1 MKYSDIAW
9 LPLTGGLTLL
19 GLIASWFAWRRRGI
33 AAGLRGVAWSL
44 LPIAAY
50 LIGAIALLWKFG
62 TAIGSFAAS
71 FVFSPKV
78 WSGLIVVVVAFV
90 LFVVSGR
97 LRTARKPRK
106 QADGAEGQASV
117 TRPASP
123 PPGITAG
130 QTTGK
135 AKGKAAAAA
144 DDEFAE
150 IEQIL
155 RRRNIR

>member
-1 MKYSDIAW
+1 VNYSDIAW

-19 GLIASWFAWRRRGI
+19 GLIASWFAWRRRGV
-33 AAGLRGVAWSL
+33 AAGLRTVAWSL

-50 LIGAIALLWKFG
+50 LIGVIALLWKFG
-62 TAIGSFAAS
+62 TAIGSFATS

-97 LRTARKPRK
+97 LRGARSRK
-106 QADGAEGQASV
+106 QASADGQASAA
-117 TRPASP
+117 RPAAP
-123 PPGITAG
+123 PAGITAG
-130 QTTGK
+130 KGK
-135 AKGKAAAAA
+135 AKAAAPA
-144 DDEFAE
+144 DDEFAD

>member
-9 LPLTGGLTLL
+9 LPLTGGLALL
-19 GLIASWFAWRRRGI
+19 GLIASWFAWRRRGV

-50 LIGAIALLWKFG
+50 LIGVIALLWKFG

-97 LRTARKPRK
+97 LRAARPRK
-106 QADGAEGQASV
+106 QAAADGQASV

-130 QTTGK
+130 KGTGK
-135 AKGKAAAAA
+135 GKSKAAAAA

>member
-1 MKYSDIAW
+1 MNYSDIAW

-19 GLIASWFAWRRRGI
+19 GLIASWFAWRRRGV
-33 AAGLRGVAWSL
+33 AAGLRGAAWSL
-44 LPIAAY
+44 LPLAAY
-50 LIGAIALLWKFG
+50 LVGVISLLWKFG
-62 TAIGSFAAS
+62 TAIGSFATS

-90 LFVVSGR
+90 LFVVSGKVR
-97 LRTARKPRK
+97 SVRSRK
-106 QADGAEGQASV
+106 QTDSGGPATV
-117 TRPASP
+117 TRPSSAP
-123 PPGITAG
+123 AG
-130 QTTGK
+130 VTDGK
-135 AKGKAAAAA
+135 SKSKAVAPA

>member
-9 LPLTGGLTLL
+9 LPLTGGLALL
-19 GLIASWFAWRRRGI
+19 GLIASWFAWRRRGV

-50 LIGAIALLWKFG
+50 LIGVIALLWKFG
-62 TAIGSFAAS
+62 TAIGSFATS

-78 WSGLIVVVVAFV
+78 WAGLIVVVVAFV

-97 LRTARKPRK
+97 LRSARPRK
-106 QADGAEGQASV
+106 QPAGNGQASV

-130 QTTGK
+130 KG
-135 AKGKAAAAA
+135 KGKAAAPM